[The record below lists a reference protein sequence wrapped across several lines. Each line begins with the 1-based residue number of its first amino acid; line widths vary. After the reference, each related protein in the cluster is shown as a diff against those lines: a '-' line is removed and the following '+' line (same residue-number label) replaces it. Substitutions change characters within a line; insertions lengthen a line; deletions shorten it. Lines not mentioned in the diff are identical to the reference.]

1 MLPRYIKGTLHK
13 ENAGE
18 TTPLDPLFEAKE
30 LFFFFLNFLKDKWSE
45 KDVLL
50 LLQK

>member
-18 TTPLDPLFEAKE
+18 TTPLDPLFGAKE
-30 LFFFFLNFLKDKWSE
+30 LFFLFFEFFKKQ
-45 KDVLL
+45 VV
-50 LLQK
+50 